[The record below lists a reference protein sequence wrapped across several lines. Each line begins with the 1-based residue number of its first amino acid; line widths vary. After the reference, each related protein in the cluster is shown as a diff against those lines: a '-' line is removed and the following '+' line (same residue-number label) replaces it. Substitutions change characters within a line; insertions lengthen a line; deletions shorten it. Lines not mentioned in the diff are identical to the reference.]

1 MFFKIFLMIPRGI
14 PIRECKGNKSFKE
27 KRKTKIPGEYG
38 LMALQNSTISA
49 MNLFL
54 TQDYS
59 IPNYQR
65 AYSWEKDSLDDFWN
79 DLVETM
85 EDKDANIHFF
95 GQVVVHE
102 SVDEHKKW
110 IIDGQQRTT
119 TSIIFLRALQT
130 QYQSLYESSK
140 DEEANN
146 QSIDIESKYIGR
158 KGRRHLILGDADNQY
173 FVDQILTVLPQ
184 DCCKSN
190 NKSHERLRKAYVFL
204 DGRIRELLDGKNDAD
219 KLTTLDTLFDTFTT
233 RFKVLY
239 MEATKLDEAFVIFET
254 LNARGQELE
263 TADLLKNYVLS
274 QTPQD
279 VDTSLKLW
287 NSMNNKLDKCDTTKY
302 IRAFW
307 NSSMPICHEKFLYK
321 KISNTIDTPAA
332 TKDFLE
338 NLDKYAECYHNI
350 SQPQDSPTFNDMD
363 LVNSLIALKA
373 LKATTFYPVV
383 LAMKRCPIFMESDI
397 AEVVGCIETYVFR
410 NFTICGNTANSAE
423 VFFAGIAN
431 DIYNGTLSSVTE
443 ICNMIKGGMV
453 DDTVFQEAFKIWS
466 GTKASKEAVR
476 YALRKIHKHLDPNSS
491 INLNKHDAYI
501 EFIMP
506 EDNSKWQVPADIHA
520 DYLWRLGNLCLL
532 DYTLNQENTNE
543 PIATKL
549 PYYNASKIEPNQS
562 IQNYLVCGD
571 WTPESINK
579 RQETLSQFAIKIW
592 TK

>member
-1 MFFKIFLMIPRGI
+1 
-14 PIRECKGNKSFKE
+14 
-27 KRKTKIPGEYG
+27 
-38 LMALQNSTISA
+38 MALQNANISPIH
-49 MNLFL
+49 LFL
-54 TQDYS
+54 SQEYS

-65 AYSWEKDSLDDFWN
+65 AYSWEKDSLDDFWS
-79 DLVETM
+79 DIVETM
-85 EDKDANIHFF
+85 EDADNNIHFF

-102 SVDEHKKW
+102 STEEHKKW

-119 TSIIFLRALQT
+119 TSMIFLRALQT
-130 QYQSLYESSK
+130 HYQSLYESSK

-146 QSIDIESKYIGR
+146 QAIDIESKYIGR
-158 KGRRHLILGDADNQY
+158 KGRRHLVLGESDNEY
-173 FVDQILTVLPQ
+173 FVDPILILLPQ
-184 DCCKSN
+184 DCPKSN

-204 DGRIRELLDGKNDAD
+204 DGKIRELLDGKSDSE
-219 KLTTLDTLFDTFTT
+219 KLDTLNALFDAFTK

-274 QTPQD
+274 QDPQD
-279 VDTSLKLW
+279 VDTPLNLW
-287 NSMNNKLDKCDTTKY
+287 NSMINKLDKCDVTKY

-307 NSSMPICHEKFLYK
+307 NSAMPICNEKYLYK
-321 KISNTIDTPAA
+321 KISNFFNTPQGTRA
-332 TKDFLE
+332 FLDSLE
-338 NLDKYAECYHNI
+338 ANAEFYRNI
-350 SQPQDSPTFNDMD
+350 SQPQDAPTFADQD
-363 LVNSLIALKA
+363 LVDSLIALKA

-383 LAMKRCPIFMESDI
+383 IAMNRCGNFTEQDM
-397 AEVVGCIETYVFR
+397 AKVVGCIETYVFR

-431 DIYNGTLSSVTE
+431 DIFNGTLSSVAE

-476 YALRKIHKHLDPNSS
+476 YILRKVHYHLDPASTL
-491 INLNKHDAYI
+491 NLDKHDAYI

-506 EDNSKWQVPADIHA
+506 EDNSKWQVPKDIHA

-532 DYTLNQENTNE
+532 DNSLSGNSNE

-549 PYYNASKIEPNQS
+549 PYYDASQIEPNKE
-562 IQNYLVCGD
+562 IKNYLVLGD
-571 WTPESINK
+571 WNPESINK
-579 RQETLSQFAIKIW
+579 RQEALSQLAILIW
-592 TK
+592 AK